1 MRLVSNIDVFNC
13 LWKMIFIKVMNSF
26 AILLEGDKRFLFV
39 WLLYY
44 VSANIQVNTVTTF
57 HTVKYIF

>member
-13 LWKMIFIKVMNSF
+13 LWKMMFIKVMNSF

-44 VSANIQVNTVTTF
+44 VSANIVLRSLVNSQP
-57 HTVKYIF
+57 HVK